1 MKMYMKQI
9 VMGLVLIL
17 LFGVLSSCGER
28 VVAHTEAPELTPSE
42 YVVSPKSDSAAGSEK
57 STESKLEDRGDEFPE
72 ILLSEYS
79 VDLDGDK
86 VADKARLYA
95 VPRPVYAENG
105 VPGYGY
111 VIHDAKLEVEIGDDL
126 YSHVWEL
133 SYHSTLS
140 VMTDFVGRNVCV
152 LVLDKGGSGSGKY
165 IVPIIFKDGILTL
178 PLPHENR
185 YQTKHYGFSGL
196 VTYEDG
202 YKVTIEIPE
211 TGFSAVTS
219 IPDYLNL
226 SMIYDE
232 NGFCL
237 SDDFYGGIQP
247 ISGVKVVS
255 KGENDVLVISQ
266 CINEPLICYGFLI
279 SELTWNDSDYIVIN
293 QWIQTNNIN

>member
-1 MKMYMKQI
+1 MKLENRLI
-9 VMGLVLIL
+9 AIGLVLIL
-17 LFGVLSSCGER
+17 LLGTLSACGEH
-28 VVAHTEAPELTPSE
+28 HTPTPTPTETIINSDPSPSASEVPADIDKGNTNDIPPEVL
-42 YVVSPKSDSAAGSEK
+42 
-57 STESKLEDRGDEFPE
+57 LEEH
-72 ILLSEYS
+72 S
-79 VDLDGDK
+79 VDLNGDH
-86 VADKARLYA
+86 VIDKARLYA
-95 VPRPVYAENG
+95 VPRLVYAENG
-105 VPGYGY
+105 TTGYGY
-111 VIHDAKLEVEIGDDL
+111 VIHDARLEFEIGDNL

-133 SYHSTLS
+133 SHQSTLS
-140 VMTDFVGRNVCV
+140 VMTDSIGRNVCV
-152 LVLDKGGSGSGKY
+152 LVMDKGGSGSGKY
-165 IVPIIFKDGILTL
+165 IVPVIFKENIFTL

-185 YQTKHYGFSGL
+185 YGTKCYGFSGL

-202 YKVTIEIPE
+202 YKVNVEIPE
-211 TGFSAVTS
+211 TGFSASTS

-247 ISGVKVVS
+247 ISGAKVV
-255 KGENDVLVISQ
+255 GRGGNDVLVISQ